1 VKKIF
6 KFVEFQSTIICYD
19 SIHIQLVFPGIT
31 RLRCVYPRGKVLLNF
46 KKEIQHIKAPP
57 TAGLFRMKTVN
68 HKHKKLFNI
77 ALTQRE
83 KANYCPGPG
92 YIE

>member
-1 VKKIF
+1 
-6 KFVEFQSTIICYD
+6 
-19 SIHIQLVFPGIT
+19 
-31 RLRCVYPRGKVLLNF
+31 VLLNF
-46 KKEIQHIKAPP
+46 KEKIQHIKAPP

-77 ALTQRE
+77 TLTQRE